1 MLITS
6 GSRLLH
12 VILLLQCV
20 ECNTFITL
28 KNKNKNISQ
37 NGVAPRSWR
46 VFSYYNSIAS
56 SINPQI
62 LNLISSKLIK
72 FVCDCDIKK
81 EKKGE
86 MEAIDS
92 VFDPLREFAKDSVR
106 LVKRC
111 HKPDRKGIYLITNHI
126 QNPPLCFF
134 QIRCWISKYWTFL
147 IPNIWSDVLC
157 YCYCRVHQGGVPYG
171 HRVRGYG
178 VRWLLRQ
185 AHLHPHQQHHRWLLL
200 MFV

>member
-1 MLITS
+1 MANMRTQIVLNHPIKR
-6 GSRLLH
+6 GVNHIRLSTVTRH
-12 VILLLQCV
+12 
-20 ECNTFITL
+20 ITL
-28 KNKNKNISQ
+28 TVCRMQYFYYFKKQKQKRLTKRCRTTILK
-37 NGVAPRSWR
+37 G
-46 VFSYYNSIAS
+46 FSYYNSIAS

-134 QIRCWISKYWTFL
+134 
-147 IPNIWSDVLC
+147 SDPMLD
-157 YCYCRVHQGGVPYG
+157 
-171 HRVRGYG
+171 
-178 VRWLLRQ
+178 LEILD
-185 AHLHPHQQHHRWLLL
+185 
-200 MFV
+200 FSNS